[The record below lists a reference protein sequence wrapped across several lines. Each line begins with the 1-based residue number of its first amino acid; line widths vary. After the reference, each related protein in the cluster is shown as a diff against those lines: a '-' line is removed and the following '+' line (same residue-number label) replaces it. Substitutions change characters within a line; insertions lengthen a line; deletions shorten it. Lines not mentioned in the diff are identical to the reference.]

1 MRRFLTLC
9 TFFLLVFNSV
19 SAQQQ
24 QSIPLQF
31 DVSGYSQDQN
41 EAHRFDASSMDTIP
55 SIKAEM
61 NVNEAGALTYLLPIE
76 VLKGVNSFQPNL
88 ALAYNSQSGNGTAG
102 WGWNIMGLSM
112 ITQGGKSKLIDGVT
126 IGVQYDGQDPFYLDG
141 ERLLKVSATTYVTE
155 KYSKIK
161 ITKQSTGSEFGFI
174 IQYTDGRIAKYKE
187 LVP

>member
-41 EAHRFDASSMDTIP
+41 EAHRFDASSMYTIP

-88 ALAYNSQSGNGTAG
+88 A
-102 WGWNIMGLSM
+102 
-112 ITQGGKSKLIDGVT
+112 
-126 IGVQYDGQDPFYLDG
+126 
-141 ERLLKVSATTYVTE
+141 R
-155 KYSKIK
+155 
-161 ITKQSTGSEFGFI
+161 
-174 IQYTDGRIAKYKE
+174 
-187 LVP
+187 